1 MDQICPK
8 CATGVCP
15 WRDGIMC
22 RNYVCERDD
31 VENGKADLFKG
42 LPSGFVEIFR
52 GFDMKR
58 GIVTE
63 GFDMM
68 DENGSQN

>member
-8 CATGVCP
+8 CATGICP

-31 VENGKADLFKG
+31 MEKGNADLFKD
-42 LPSGFVEIFR
+42 LPPGFAEILR
-52 GFDMKR
+52 GFGARRD
-58 GIVTE
+58 IVAE
-63 GFDMM
+63 RR
-68 DENGSQN
+68 

>member
-8 CATGVCP
+8 CATGICP

-31 VENGKADLFKG
+31 ANKGMEDLLKG
-42 LPSGFVEIFR
+42 WRICSR
-52 GFDMKR
+52 GFLLASTRYSEDCHEK
-58 GIVTE
+58 GIRRVR
-63 GFDMM
+63 
-68 DENGSQN
+68 

>member
-31 VENGKADLFKG
+31 VEKGNADLLKG
-42 LPSGFVEIFR
+42 LPPGFAEILR
-52 GFDMKR
+52 GFGARRD
-58 GIVTE
+58 IVAE
-63 GFDMM
+63 RP
-68 DENGSQN
+68 

>member
-8 CATGVCP
+8 CATGICP

-31 VENGKADLFKG
+31 ANKGMEDLLKG
-42 LPSGFVEIFR
+42 LPLASTRYFEDYHEKGVR
-52 GFDMKR
+52 CVR
-58 GIVTE
+58 
-63 GFDMM
+63 
-68 DENGSQN
+68 

>member
-8 CATGVCP
+8 CATGICP

-31 VENGKADLFKG
+31 ANKGMEDLLKG
-42 LPSGFVEIFR
+42 LPPGFDEIFR
-52 GFDMKR
+52 GLSR
-58 GIVTE
+58 E
-63 GFDMM
+63 G
-68 DENGSQN
+68 EKACKVNGGKS